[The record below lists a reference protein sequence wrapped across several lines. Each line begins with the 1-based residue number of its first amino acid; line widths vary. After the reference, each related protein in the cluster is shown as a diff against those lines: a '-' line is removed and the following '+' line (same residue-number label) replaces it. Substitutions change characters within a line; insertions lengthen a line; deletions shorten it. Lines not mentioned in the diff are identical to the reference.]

1 MVEAISVVTEK
12 QLSARIRSI
21 LLCLKQGTFATR
33 MNVKK
38 YGGKDKDGRRES
50 SVCPTCTGVRSPPAV
65 VQGEQEAHCKVV
77 TSPEA
82 LVRR

>member
-1 MVEAISVVTEK
+1 MEEARSDVTEK

-21 LLCLKQGTFATR
+21 LLRLKQGTFATQ

-50 SVCPTCTGVRSPPAV
+50 GVCPRCTGHQESV
-65 VQGEQEAHCKVV
+65 VHLLQ
-77 TSPEA
+77 
-82 LVRR
+82 